1 MKKMFWTLMVMLLTV
16 SSVSAQQKPLVLGKS
31 HAMQRVEVKNHYL
44 LLPVQEREDNA
55 NIRVL
60 VGGQQVQSMN
70 IRLAVDKVDYYVPLD
85 IQRFGTKDLLLDIM
99 FYGDRRFTGAMKD
112 FLCWQEMK
120 QSNTFDTTNREKF
133 RPQYHHTP
141 AYGWMNDPW
150 LSPKIMARPL
160 RNMPATPSSSA
171 KRRTSVTQRLSGT
184 LISKNGTSSLPSDR
198 KCISTLPTT

>member
-70 IRLAVDKVDYYVPLD
+70 IRLAVDKVDY
-85 IQRFGTKDLLLDIM
+85 
-99 FYGDRRFTGAMKD
+99 
-112 FLCWQEMK
+112 
-120 QSNTFDTTNREKF
+120 
-133 RPQYHHTP
+133 
-141 AYGWMNDPW
+141 
-150 LSPKIMARPL
+150 
-160 RNMPATPSSSA
+160 
-171 KRRTSVTQRLSGT
+171 
-184 LISKNGTSSLPSDR
+184 
-198 KCISTLPTT
+198 